1 MLLLIS
7 AVAVPG
13 FAQSYSCPD
22 DNNGHCYGIVRFFAP
37 GPPGTVGQFTGY
49 ATDVSIVPLNGGN
62 GEINDEMWMGQFNN
76 PACPGLNG
84 NICWVEVGLSAGA
97 NAGGCSIPNN
107 QTHFFWADNRP
118 NGGFVCHDMGP
129 VQAGDFG
136 KRAWLIIWNSSVQLQ
151 PNSFVAQAGP
161 PTGILGGLSTN
172 NSMQPDHVDMGMEL
186 EGSSGANGPP
196 AEFSANQFSQNPKP
210 ALGFQFLKFNGTVLK
225 LGKNPPTAFWSS
237 LPSSSGFGGDF
248 RTSHP

>member
-107 QTHFFWADNRP
+107 QTHFF
-118 NGGFVCHDMGP
+118 GP
-129 VQAGDFG
+129 
-136 KRAWLIIWNSSVQLQ
+136 IIGQMVV
-151 PNSFVAQAGP
+151 SFATTWGRYRQV
-161 PTGILGGLSTN
+161 T
-172 NSMQPDHVDMGMEL
+172 
-186 EGSSGANGPP
+186 
-196 AEFSANQFSQNPKP
+196 
-210 ALGFQFLKFNGTVLK
+210 
-225 LGKNPPTAFWSS
+225 LGKEH
-237 LPSSSGFGGDF
+237 G
-248 RTSHP
+248 